1 MRYASVLAVVLAI
14 TACKKSEPPAPPQQ
28 LAQGGVPAQPPDI
41 KGKVAERIDAAPYSY
56 LRLTTGQGE
65 IWAAV
70 PQTNVANGAEVTV
83 EGPMQM
89 DGWESKTLNRK
100 FDKLV
105 FGTLAGQPRMGP
117 VGGPAQAGGPAAQPG
132 SPAAQPG
139 SPAAQPAM
147 PPGMPP
153 GAAPAGIAA
162 QHAAA
167 GAGPTDV
174 GSVKVEK
181 AAGPDARTVLE
192 IHNQRARL
200 KEKKV
205 AVRGKVVKFTAG
217 IMGRNWVHLRDGTGV
232 QDKGTNDLTVT
243 TGDTAAVG
251 DVVVAKGVVRIDKDF
266 GAGYAY
272 PVIVEEAKL
281 SK

>member
-1 MRYASVLAVVLAI
+1 MRFTSVLAFALALA
-14 TACKKSEPPAPPQQ
+14 ACKKSEPPAPPPQPQ
-28 LAQGGVPAQPPDI
+28 AAPAPQAGPI
-41 KGKVAERIDAAPYSY
+41 KGKVAERVDAAPYSY
-56 LRLTTGQGE
+56 LRLTTAQGE

-70 PQTNVANGAEVTV
+70 PQTNVASGAEVTV
-83 EGPMQM
+83 ENPMAM

-100 FDKLV
+100 FEKLV
-105 FGTLAGQPRMGP
+105 FGTLAGQA
-117 VGGPAQAGGPAAQPG
+117 PAGAAPGAAPAGRPG
-132 SPAAQPG
+132 
-139 SPAAQPAM
+139 M

-153 GAAPAGIAA
+153 GGAAPGLAA

-167 GAGPTDV
+167 ATGPAEV
-174 GSVKVEK
+174 REVKVDK
-181 AAGPDARTVLE
+181 AAGPDARTVAE
-192 IHNQRARL
+192 IHAQRAQL

-205 AVRGKVVKFTAG
+205 TVRGKVVKVSAG
-217 IMGRNWVHLRDGTGV
+217 IMGRNWVHLRDGTGS
-232 QDKGTNDLTVT
+232 QQKGTNDVTVT

-251 DVVVAKGVVRIDKDF
+251 DVVVARGVVRTDKDF

>member
-1 MRYASVLAVVLAI
+1 MRYVSVLAVILALA
-14 TACKKSEPPAPPQQ
+14 ACKKSEPPA
-28 LAQGGVPAQPPDI
+28 APAQPQGAAPGEQPADI

-56 LRLTTGQGE
+56 LRLTTQQGE

-70 PQTNVANGAEVTV
+70 PQSNVTAGVEVTV
-83 EGPMQM
+83 EGPMPM

-100 FDKLV
+100 FDRLV
-105 FGTLAGQPRMGP
+105 FGTLKGQARL
-117 VGGPAQAGGPAAQPG
+117 AQPG
-132 SPAAQPG
+132 SKAPGAAPAQPG
-139 SPAAQPAM
+139 M

-153 GAAPAGIAA
+153 GPPPGMAA

-167 GAGPTDV
+167 ATGPADV

-181 AAGPDARTVLE
+181 AAGADARTVLE
-192 IHNQRARL
+192 IHSQRAQL

-217 IMGRNWVHLRDGTGV
+217 IMGRNWVHLRDGTGA
-232 QDKGTNDLTVT
+232 QDKGNNDLTVT

-251 DVVVAKGVVRIDKDF
+251 EVVVAKGVVRIDKDF

-272 PVIVEEAKL
+272 PVIVEDAKL
-281 SK
+281 TK